1 MGIRA
6 SNHFQT
12 DRPESGGTDH
22 NAEHEN
28 SGLLARD
35 KQRVSAEEAAKQRS
49 SKRRAS
55 AESKTTP
62 AQPNV
67 NPATRNRHR

>member
-6 SNHFQT
+6 SNHFQS

-22 NAEHEN
+22 NAEHET

-35 KQRVSAEEAAKQRS
+35 KQRLAADDAKKLRA

-62 AQPNV
+62 AQPSV
-67 NPATRNRHR
+67 NPATRKRGR